1 MGVCCRMS
9 PQPVMETVIGGLVP
23 AKQTQGR
30 KISGELDMDR
40 KQELIMEKKLRACRV
55 SILPK
60 GGGYIEPPPPK
71 KKPQIPTIS
80 AESVKKATNP
90 IALRYWN
97 QCNNMEQPPVVVT
110 PNEDVSPHVNDTP
123 PWATQE
129 QPPVKKKDH
138 PAVTVTV
145 PNINVR
151 MGRSG
156 SETRHQVSATNRN
169 RVQSIDRL
177 GTVSCSHHDDPSP
190 MGSPR
195 TEVVRILSTAGT
207 GVYRENEKKEAVG
220 NINRL
225 VTVAMARKGEG
236 DPVWREKQDRAARE
250 AELKSRREQE
260 SRQYELLK
268 EEQIQKNQQRA
279 NFLGGS
285 EQVRIPKS
293 PRPFSESRPEIKPQT
308 QPTSQMQPESQLQL
322 QSQQQQECS
331 CKEGT
336 NYTATEIPFNTIS
349 DLVPKLNQQ
358 QTNHLGLTLFG
369 LMSKET
375 VMEVVAQQLSV
386 MSGNHMAAVLGGV
399 STQATNTA
407 VPLLF
412 PNTSQDVR
420 MSLVA
425 DSLSRLSVNQKLD
438 SLLESDE
445 QIPVYV
451 EALLQRLGYKERGL
465 IIRSLVDREEN
476 LNTRNHPGIGTA
488 LPEIRVDDAE
498 AMVEGSSEEE
508 EKEEQWDWQE
518 GEQLEYEFYEQY
530 EDVSN

>member
-1 MGVCCRMS
+1 
-9 PQPVMETVIGGLVP
+9 
-23 AKQTQGR
+23 
-30 KISGELDMDR
+30 MDR

-71 KKPQIPTIS
+71 EKPQIPTIS

-97 QCNNMEQPPVVVT
+97 QCNNMEQPPAVVT
-110 PNEDVSPHVNDTP
+110 PSNEDVSPHVNDTP

-156 SETRHQVSATNRN
+156 SETRHQVSATNRS

-177 GTVSCSHHDDPSP
+177 GTVSSSHHDDPSP

-250 AELKSRREQE
+250 AELKSRRDQE
-260 SRQYELLK
+260 SRQYKLLK

-293 PRPFSESRPEIKPQT
+293 PRPFSESRPEIKSQS
-308 QPTSQMQPESQLQL
+308 QPSSQMQPESQLQL

-331 CKEGT
+331 CKDGT
-336 NYTATEIPFNTIS
+336 NYTAKEIPFNTIS

-386 MSGNHMAAVLGGV
+386 MSGTHMAAILGGV

-412 PNTSQDVR
+412 PSTSQDVR

-425 DSLSRLSVNQKLD
+425 DSISRLSVNQKLD

-445 QIPVYV
+445 QIPVMI
-451 EALLQRLGYKERGL
+451 EALMQRLGYKEREVL
-465 IIRSLVDREEN
+465 VRSMVEREGDFGPEEN
-476 LNTRNHPGIGTA
+476 HNKGARVV
-488 LPEIRVDDAE
+488 PEILLE
-498 AMVEGSSEEE
+498 ISEEE
-508 EKEEQWDWQE
+508 EEEREEDWE
-518 GEQLEYEFYEQY
+518 E
-530 EDVSN
+530 EDR